1 MKRKTKMY
9 GGKGGRFWGFRMEI
23 KNIKKELQFALG
35 KDYFC

>member
-1 MKRKTKMY
+1 MKRKTKMD

-23 KNIKKELQFALG
+23 KKELQFALG